1 MAQASSRPRGSLI
14 QGLGPFSTTALVAGN
29 MIGSGIFVVPAALA
43 EVAGPAALLAWGLVA
58 AAFLCLVV
66 VYADLAGAYP
76 ISGGL
81 QVYAQRAFGDF
92 AGLEV
97 AFLYWASVVIANAAY
112 MTAFVSYFAEFVPA
126 ARSPGVAFVVAQ
138 ALLWTLTLVNVLGVR
153 FGGIVQVATTVLKIA
168 PLLVLSVAL
177 LASGSPSNL
186 APFAPK
192 GFAALLP
199 ASSYIAWLFLGS
211 ESATIPAEE
220 VRGGARTIRRSAYS
234 GFALA
239 TAVYALL
246 ALSVALG
253 APASAIVGDPSPLA
267 TLARRALGA
276 GGGVFISLGALVS
289 VAGIL
294 NGSLLI
300 AGRLP
305 FAAARQGI
313 APDFLGRIHAR
324 TGTPLVSLVACGV
337 VSGALVSLYF
347 SRGLLEAYN
356 LIALASTCA
365 ALVAIAATCA
375 AHVVLARREPERFAA
390 AAPRRARG
398 RLAAVVGLVL
408 VLFMIA
414 GAGGTVAALTV
425 VVIALPLP
433 YYVLAVRRRRA
444 AAASAGVAQ

>member
-1 MAQASSRPRGSLI
+1 
-14 QGLGPFSTTALVAGN
+14 

-43 EVAGPAALLAWGLVA
+43 DVAGPAALLAWGLVA
-58 AAFLCLVV
+58 AGFLCLVV
-66 VYADLAGAYP
+66 VYADLSGAYP

-126 ARSPGVAFVVAQ
+126 ARAPGVAFVVAQ
-138 ALLWTLTLVNVLGVR
+138 ALLWTLALINVLGVR
-153 FGGIVQVATTVLKIA
+153 LGGIVQVATTILKIA

-186 APFAPK
+186 VPFAPK

-199 ASSYIAWLFLGS
+199 ASSFIAWLFLGS

-220 VRGGARTIRRSAYS
+220 VRGGAPTIRRSAYS

-239 TAVYALL
+239 SAVYALL
-246 ALSVALG
+246 ALSVTLG
-253 APASAIVGDPSPLA
+253 APASEIVGDPSPLA
-267 TLARRALGA
+267 TLARRTLGA

-313 APDFLGRIHAR
+313 APAFLGRIDAR
-324 TGTPLVSLVACGV
+324 TGTPVVSLVACGV
-337 VSGALVSLYF
+337 VSATLVSLYF
-347 SRGLLEAYN
+347 SRSLLEAYN
-356 LIALASTCA
+356 LVALASTCA
-365 ALVAIAATCA
+365 ALVAIAVTCA
-375 AHVVLARREPERFAA
+375 AHLVLARREPERFVAS
-390 AAPRRARG
+390 RRGRG

-425 VVIALPLP
+425 LVIVLPIP
-433 YYVLAVRRRRA
+433 YYILVVRRRRA
-444 AAASAGVAQ
+444 AAAPVGGTR